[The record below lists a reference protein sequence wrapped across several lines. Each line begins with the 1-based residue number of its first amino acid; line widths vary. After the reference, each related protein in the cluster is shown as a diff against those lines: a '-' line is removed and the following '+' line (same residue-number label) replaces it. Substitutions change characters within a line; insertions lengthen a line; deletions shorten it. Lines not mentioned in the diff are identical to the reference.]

1 MGCSGRPWQVH
12 STYLNTEEKR
22 SNKKGEG
29 KGKWKGKML
38 HFYLEESCRDNISTI
53 VKAECARVVHKEVD
67 KAVYDDI
74 AWTCGWVICI
84 ALHDDMFSCLDFSF
98 AARATDGEIREE
110 SLSILPNRS
119 VAGSHASETGAKQ
132 VGEAYRRKP

>member
-1 MGCSGRPWQVH
+1 
-12 STYLNTEEKR
+12 
-22 SNKKGEG
+22 
-29 KGKWKGKML
+29 ML
-38 HFYLEESCRDNISTI
+38 CFYLGESRCDNISTI
-53 VKAECARVVHKEVD
+53 VKTECARVVCKKVD

-74 AWTCGWVICI
+74 TWMCGWVICI
-84 ALHDDMFSCLDFSF
+84 TLHDDMFSCLDFSF
-98 AARATDGEIREE
+98 AARAADGEIREE